1 MEEEGSAHSRRG
13 IETRGT
19 TLASTGGV
27 SVSAL
32 HPRSPSNPSQLF
44 IHSVNDRP
52 SSVPGTGQT
61 HRENAGRASSS
72 TRQGGPRFPAEL
84 RGASSRRALRPR
96 PPPSGP
102 GGSAPSPRL
111 CPAPARTR
119 VLITGWPPCPW
130 LSASSSRAFCRP
142 AARPSPA
149 KIVRRPL
156 PRDNRCLEKFREKK
170 AARTRAAGTQ
180 SVLHSPPGV
189 S

>member
-84 RGASSRRALRPR
+84 RGASSAACSVPALRPR
-96 PPPSGP
+96 WLRPF
-102 GGSAPSPRL
+102 SATVSRTSPN
-111 CPAPARTR
+111 ARR
-119 VLITGWPPCPW
+119 HHGL
-130 LSASSSRAFCRP
+130 ASLPLAFGFFQP
-142 AARPSPA
+142 
-149 KIVRRPL
+149 
-156 PRDNRCLEKFREKK
+156 
-170 AARTRAAGTQ
+170 
-180 SVLHSPPGV
+180 SVLQASGASFACKDCPQTSSQG
-189 S
+189 

>member
-19 TLASTGGV
+19 TLASAGGV

-84 RGASSRRALRPR
+84 RGASSRRVLRPR
-96 PPPSGP
+96 PP
-102 GGSAPSPRL
+102 APV
-111 CPAPARTR
+111 APPLLRDCVPHQPERR

-156 PRDNRCLEKFREKK
+156 PRDDRCLEKFREKK

-180 SVLHSPPGV
+180 SVLRSPPGV